1 MSTDDYDMMS
11 RMTAID
17 TTDLEAVHNNGTYDV
32 FLKAASGNPVTS
44 DPTPEE
50 CSYNNK
56 LTEMYTVMPSL
67 RSLDGA
73 LSIGLSKLEDL
84 VKEGDDAPPPEF
96 SRRVL
101 RLVPKDIQTLLAEI
115 TAFYGSPQEHHI
127 QKLIEQQK
135 LVATELKKNLSLA
148 ESYRTHVD
156 SHGTMYVLEND
167 LTNERL
173 GTLEYKFLM
182 KILKAP
188 RKHYVWKEAADQISL
203 LHPGEPPL
211 VHEVLDILTKCL
223 ETTRLDQE
231 KLDRLQNE
239 DWEEIPDLGHWLQ
252 HTLCRISG
260 KNVKDGASFVENK
273 LPDKE
278 TFEINRFLRDL
289 FHREDTVDLDNSYMH
304 KLLKHVPPFT
314 LLIPMLSLQQEDIEE
329 EIRYHTEKLR
339 EMEVLKQK
347 SSEKEADRQ
356 ESLGTDDDFLKGK
369 PTDCD

>member
-11 RMTAID
+11 RMSSCG
-17 TTDLEAVHNNGTYDV
+17 TTGLEAVHNNRTYDV
-32 FLKAASGNPVTS
+32 VIKAASGNPVTS

-50 CSYNNK
+50 CSYETK
-56 LTEMYTVMPSL
+56 LTEMYKVMPSL

-84 VKEGDDAPPPEF
+84 VKKGDDAPPLEF

-115 TAFYGSPQEHHI
+115 TAFYGSPQEHQI
-127 QKLIEQQK
+127 QKLVEQQK
-135 LVATELKKNLSLA
+135 LAAHELKKNSSWT
-148 ESYRTHVD
+148 ENYRTHVD
-156 SHGTMYVLEND
+156 NHGTMYVLENN

-173 GTLEYKFLM
+173 GKLEHEFLM

-203 LHPGEPPL
+203 LRPGEPPL
-211 VHEVLDILTKCL
+211 VHEVLDILSKCL

-239 DWEEIPDLGHWLQ
+239 DWDKIPYSGGWLP
-252 HTLCRISG
+252 HTLCRILG
-260 KNVKDGASFVENK
+260 ENIKDGAQGAQKK
-273 LPDKE
+273 LNRFDRE
-278 TFEINRFLRDL
+278 TFQISRFLDDVL
-289 FHREDTVDLDNSYMH
+289 FREDTADLDESFMH

-329 EIRYHTEKLR
+329 EIEYLKKKVEYLR
-339 EMEVLKQK
+339 ENVENMDGNQ
-347 SSEKEADRQ
+347 D
-356 ESLGTDDDFLKGK
+356 
-369 PTDCD
+369 